1 MYKINEV
8 FYTLQ
13 GEGAHSGIPAVFVRF
28 SGCNLRCPWCDTEF
42 TSFTPMTADE
52 IVSTAL
58 SLYEADTQGRRRM
71 MVLTGGEPSL
81 QVDDALIAALH
92 AAGFYI
98 CIETNGTRPLP
109 AGIDWITCSPKIT
122 NYQTVS
128 PQNGM
133 EKCLDLALRTEGIVG
148 NVVPTIDHLDG
159 RGTNY
164 QLPITNSHPLALRKV
179 NEVKVVFT
187 GDYDP
192 NIWRE
197 HLEAEHWLLQPL
209 RYTGEW
215 LLQSNV
221 DEWEDDRND
230 NLADTVQYILAH
242 PFWRLSVQLHK
253 IVGLR

>member
-1 MYKINEV
+1 MYRVNEI

-13 GEGAHSGIPAVFVRF
+13 GEGAHSGIPAVFIRF

-42 TSFTPMTADE
+42 TSHTDMTAEE
-52 IVSTAL
+52 IVSEAL
-58 SLYEADTQGRRRM
+58 TLYDADTGGRRRM
-71 MVLTGGEPSL
+71 CVLTGGEPSL
-81 QVDDALIAALH
+81 QADEPLIAALH

-109 AGIDWITCSPKIT
+109 AGIDWITCSPKAGST
-122 NYQTVS
+122 
-128 PQNGM
+128 
-133 EKCLDLALRTEGIVG
+133 LALKR
-148 NVVPTIDHLDG
+148 
-159 RGTNY
+159 
-164 QLPITNSHPLALRKV
+164 V

-192 NIWRE
+192 NSWRE
-197 HLEAEHWLLQPL
+197 QLQAEHWMLQPL

-215 LLQSNV
+215 LIDHPV

-230 NLADTVQYILAH
+230 NLSDTVQYILSH

-253 IVGLR
+253 IAGLR

>member
-42 TSFTPMTADE
+42 SDFTEMSADE
-52 IVSTAL
+52 IVREAL
-58 SLYEADTQGRRRM
+58 SLYDIPNERRKM
-71 MVLTGGEPSL
+71 LVLTGGEPSL
-81 QVDDALIAALH
+81 QVDTPLIDALH

-109 AGIDWITCSPKIT
+109 DGIDWITCSPKMV
-122 NYQTVS
+122 YQSEGRSISETVYQRS
-128 PQNGM
+128 GLSA
-133 EKCLDLALRTEGIVG
+133 KRSSLALKR
-148 NVVPTIDHLDG
+148 
-159 RGTNY
+159 
-164 QLPITNSHPLALRKV
+164 V

-187 GDYDP
+187 GTYDP
-192 NIWRE
+192 EIWRSQ
-197 HLEAEHWLLQPL
+197 LEAEHWLLQPL

-215 LLQSNV
+215 LLNNC
-221 DEWEDDRND
+221 DAFEDDRND
-230 NLADTVQYILAH
+230 NLDDTVRYILSH

>member
-1 MYKINEV
+1 MYKVNEI

-42 TSFTPMTADE
+42 TDFTPMTAE
-52 IVSTAL
+52 QIVAEAL
-58 SLYEADTQGRRRM
+58 DLYDIPNERRKM
-71 MVLTGGEPSL
+71 IVLTGGEPSL
-81 QVDDALIAALH
+81 QVDKPLIDALH

-109 AGIDWITCSPKIT
+109 DGIDWITCSPKEGT
-122 NYQTVS
+122 
-128 PQNGM
+128 
-133 EKCLDLALRTEGIVG
+133 KLALK
-148 NVVPTIDHLDG
+148 
-159 RGTNY
+159 
-164 QLPITNSHPLALRKV
+164 QV

-187 GDYDP
+187 GTYDP
-192 NIWRE
+192 EIWRTQ
-197 HLEAEHWLLQPL
+197 LQAEHWMLQPL

-215 LLQSNV
+215 LIEHTV

-230 NLADTVQYILAH
+230 NLDDTVRYILSH

-253 IVGLR
+253 IAGLR